1 MNNIILKKQK
11 IKFYTFNEMYEILEK
26 ENYKID
32 YKHFGINFNERLIIS
47 NVLYS
52 SYKIIQNPYTLLID
66 ETSFDKNRLKIID
79 YFLHNISERM
89 AKGNK
94 PITIYK
100 DLQINIVFI
109 AWLNK
114 NNLNFPR
121 DIIEARTIFQQYTY
135 SLKFGMKNSEFGQ
148 KEAHIRHSASLK
160 ILSHIFNDK
169 ESFISSGINII
180 KTKVNISTYTTPLKD
195 IKYSLNFYY
204 QLFKQIAEFL
214 IHKKDYPF
222 LLKLV
227 NQEIWVIPSKF
238 WLNKNMR
245 EHSLKC
251 FDEKNNRIRTV
262 EEIIQLYGENPKNPA
277 YSIRYN
283 FVKNLELHNNDKR
296 SIERIN
302 LAKIAL
308 KAYFM
313 HFLAVTGMNDST
325 ASMLKWKDEYKEKKE
340 EYLFSTIKP
349 RAKNKIVEFK
359 IKKEFSKEFQQY
371 VSIREFLLNG
381 NKYDYLFFAGS
392 DSKTSLSVAQRK
404 GSFSSLINKLMLTID
419 HNLPRLNSKEM
430 RINKISQVIKKN
442 GLQAGIDISQS
453 IKYIVNTHYIKESN
467 DIANNEFTSFFDT
480 LNKKIFEK
488 NLKDKEISVGRCST
502 PNTPKYYNNKVENK
516 FIPNCKQQ
524 EGCLFCD
531 KFRVIIDKKDI
542 RKLFSLEFLINEC
555 RYISYNKKQFDDI
568 YSPLLKRISDI
579 FENMRL
585 IKPEIIKDIDLIK
598 KDVYDNENLTLYFEN
613 KLSMLL
619 EIGYLK

>member
-32 YKHFGINFNERLIIS
+32 YKYFGINFNERLIIS

-214 IHKKDYPF
+214 YTKKTIH
-222 LLKLV
+222 
-227 NQEIWVIPSKF
+227 
-238 WLNKNMR
+238 
-245 EHSLKC
+245 
-251 FDEKNNRIRTV
+251 
-262 EEIIQLYGENPKNPA
+262 
-277 YSIRYN
+277 
-283 FVKNLELHNNDKR
+283 
-296 SIERIN
+296 
-302 LAKIAL
+302 
-308 KAYFM
+308 
-313 HFLAVTGMNDST
+313 
-325 ASMLKWKDEYKEKKE
+325 
-340 EYLFSTIKP
+340 
-349 RAKNKIVEFK
+349 
-359 IKKEFSKEFQQY
+359 
-371 VSIREFLLNG
+371 
-381 NKYDYLFFAGS
+381 
-392 DSKTSLSVAQRK
+392 
-404 GSFSSLINKLMLTID
+404 
-419 HNLPRLNSKEM
+419 
-430 RINKISQVIKKN
+430 
-442 GLQAGIDISQS
+442 
-453 IKYIVNTHYIKESN
+453 
-467 DIANNEFTSFFDT
+467 
-480 LNKKIFEK
+480 
-488 NLKDKEISVGRCST
+488 
-502 PNTPKYYNNKVENK
+502 
-516 FIPNCKQQ
+516 
-524 EGCLFCD
+524 FC
-531 KFRVIIDKKDI
+531 
-542 RKLFSLEFLINEC
+542 
-555 RYISYNKKQFDDI
+555 
-568 YSPLLKRISDI
+568 
-579 FENMRL
+579 
-585 IKPEIIKDIDLIK
+585 
-598 KDVYDNENLTLYFEN
+598 
-613 KLSMLL
+613 
-619 EIGYLK
+619 